1 MIGMHIAFA
10 WFGAVGYVLIQVLE
24 ELAKKT
30 WKPHTYTILVRRDT
44 ISDELHALQIA
55 ANVVIVWDMP
65 KFFAEGTG
73 LAEDVDWMINCA
85 TPMFNKG
92 IMQWCLHNNSN
103 YMDFASILWP
113 EDVRAGCVQQDEF
126 HEAFLKAGL
135 LAVVNAGISPGL
147 TDVLTWYLIKKH
159 NITPVSYNLYL
170 DENFNSMVPLF
181 SWSPSVALDEV
192 LTPAF
197 VLDDGVVRFD
207 KPFTLIGYCVGNKCF
222 NYYEITQEELLN
234 MYHHYKDSLRSLK
247 IAVGWTEIE
256 HIKLLYT
263 MGLLSDE
270 QRVGELSLLDIVK
283 SKMPKAATKEEM
295 IDAMEKWLIDD
306 AWFSF
311 HIELGGHD
319 KMHIV
324 RAVFDFDAFKD
335 LKNTS
340 YYGATSISYPTGI
353 AAGYIWGLAQAFT
366 QKGVVSCLDIWLWV
380 AETDIVDL
388 IDAMNNKWITINIE

>member
-1 MIGMHIAFA
+1 
-10 WFGAVGYVLIQVLE
+10 
-24 ELAKKT
+24 
-30 WKPHTYTILVRRDT
+30 
-44 ISDELHALQIA
+44 
-55 ANVVIVWDMP
+55 
-65 KFFAEGTG
+65 
-73 LAEDVDWMINCA
+73 
-85 TPMFNKG
+85 MFNKS
-92 IMQWCLHNNSN
+92 IMQWCLHNHSN

-113 EDVRAGCVQQDEF
+113 EDVRAGRVQQDEF
-126 HEAFLKAGL
+126 HEAFVEAGL

-147 TDVLTWYLIKKH
+147 TDILTGYLIKKYA
-159 NITPVSYNLYL
+159 ITPVSYNLYL

-197 VLDDGVVRFD
+197 VLDDGVVRLD

-247 IAVGWTEIE
+247 IAVGWSEVE

-306 AWFSF
+306 AGFSF

-319 KMHIV
+319 KIYVV
-324 RAVFDFDAFKD
+324 RAVFDFDAFRD

-353 AAGYIWGLAQAFT
+353 SAGYIWWLAQSFA
-366 QKGVVSCLDIWLWV
+366 QKGVVSCLDIGLWV
-380 AETDIVDL
+380 SEDAVIGL
-388 IDAMNNKWITINIE
+388 IDSMKQKWIAVTIE